1 MKGTYSTT
9 TVSFAVLLAFSGL
22 AGCAGG
28 YGSEGSAATEGSGYK
43 AETAGQQLLLETT
56 QQRRTMETT
65 TQAPDV
71 PIPAS
76 TAPNTCEG
84 YPGFD
89 RGCPVGTK

>member
-9 TVSFAVLLAFSGL
+9 TVSFTILLAFSGL

-28 YGSEGSAATEGSGYK
+28 YGSGESTESSGYK

-71 PIPAS
+71 PSPAS
-76 TAPNTCEG
+76 AAPNPCEG

-89 RGCPVGTK
+89 RGCPAGTK